1 MFTFTAMVTPPTHYH
16 DVFDRLTNEL
26 QQHAPSFAALL
37 KIVENLPENSIFI
50 AGGAVRDAF

>member
-1 MFTFTAMVTPPTHYH
+1 MVTPPTHYH